1 MVDVPQG
8 DRSPDRADPP
18 ATTIS
23 LRPRAWLESLHARR
37 SAHLK
42 HSRSYG
48 ERVILSVLLAG
59 KQGRISTQG
68 KHIPQAPR
76 KAAYTYLVTQQHGLQ
91 DAQPPFGSLT
101 ARLRGRTVLTTF
113 ARWGGANGR

>member
-8 DRSPDRADPP
+8 DRSPGRADPP

-68 KHIPQAPR
+68 KHTYHRHPEKQPTR
-76 KAAYTYLVTQQHGLQ
+76 TWSRSSTVYKTLNRHSAA
-91 DAQPPFGSLT
+91 
-101 ARLRGRTVLTTF
+101 
-113 ARWGGANGR
+113 